1 MNTWWKRT
9 QDQLKALKSLQIK
22 IFGNHEKKT
31 TGESYL
37 LDEYL
42 GKKQFLINNCCKYL
56 FGTNLHIFMF
66 SGIV

>member
-31 TGESYL
+31 AGESYL

-42 GKKQFLINNCCKYL
+42 GKKQFFINNSCKYL
-56 FGTNLHIFMF
+56 FRTNLHIFMF